1 MKKKKGPTVFCKTI
15 TNHWR
20 QTRWNSSMKEIL
32 KSQFLQSLQSL
43 QWWSKTTNED
53 NARASFSQYLAGA
66 LLKNT
71 QCQHHCLLSP
81 NSHKSGGLLFG
92 KLESQFS
99 CAAWANYTFANFG
112 KESRVIFIQFFCFIF
127 ENVIVKTLVSA
138 QDLQT
143 FINVFVAL
151 IVFCLLPFWQA
162 FQFPHRNF
170 CESCHQFFWKQKS

>member
-20 QTRWNSSMKEIL
+20 QTTWNSSMKEIL

-43 QWWSKTTNED
+43 QWWSKTANED
-53 NARASFSQYLAGA
+53 NARASLSQYLAGA

-99 CAAWANYTFANFG
+99 CAAWANYTH
-112 KESRVIFIQFFCFIF
+112 FC
-127 ENVIVKTLVSA
+127 K
-138 QDLQT
+138 
-143 FINVFVAL
+143 
-151 IVFCLLPFWQA
+151 FWQRIKSD
-162 FQFPHRNF
+162 FHPVLLLHIWK
-170 CESCHQFFWKQKS
+170 CHC